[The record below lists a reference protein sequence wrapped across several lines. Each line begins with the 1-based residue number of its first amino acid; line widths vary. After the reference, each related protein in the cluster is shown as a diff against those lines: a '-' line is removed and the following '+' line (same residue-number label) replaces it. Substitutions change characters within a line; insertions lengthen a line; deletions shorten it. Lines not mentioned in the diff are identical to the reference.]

1 MNVNNNFRFTIPT
14 KDTYLNLPIEVK
26 WDFYGRD
33 DSIEL
38 YEEDVIKE
46 IIGSPKDFEIIRFS
60 HESYNNGDN
69 TDVNYEFNFFDNQ
82 PSAGTNI
89 LTSSPTDWTPSYL
102 NEGFTSDQIYYYEK
116 PFTKSFF
123 KLDFY
128 DTDDVNT
135 QTLYFTIIVPV
146 QQGGFEIASISP
158 LIPNVDIRTPTF
170 KLDFV
175 GDKEGF
181 FVYWL
186 RKKNVI
192 DLSTFYMS
200 AKFFNAKL
208 GGFVKMMNTPQ
219 SNLPDKFIFDARK
232 YFFYKVTLDYNN
244 FTYSIYDIVGARVG
258 TTSSIKWYEY
268 VNP

>member
-1 MNVNNNFRFTIPT
+1 MTVSDKFRFTIPT
-14 KDTYLNLPIEVK
+14 KDTYLNLPLEIK

-60 HESYNNGDN
+60 HEPFNNGN
-69 TDVNYEFNFFDNQ
+69 STDVNYEFNFFNNL
-82 PSAGTNI
+82 PSANPNVI
-89 LTSSPTDWTPSYL
+89 TSGPTSWGPTYL
-102 NEGFTSDQIYYYEK
+102 NEGFTADQIYYYENS
-116 PFTKSFF
+116 FTKSFF

-135 QTLYFTIIVPV
+135 QTLYFTVIIPV
-146 QQGGFEIASISP
+146 QQGGFESASISP
-158 LIPNVDIRTPTF
+158 LIPNVNIHIPTF

-181 FVYWL
+181 FIYWL
-186 RKKNVI
+186 RKKDFI

-200 AKFFNAKL
+200 AKFFNARL
-208 GGFVKMMNTPQ
+208 GGFLKMMNTPQ
-219 SNLPDKFIFDARK
+219 SSLPDKFIFDARK
-232 YFFYKVTLDYNN
+232 YFYYKVTLDYNK
-244 FTYSIYDIVGARVG
+244 FTYSIYDVVGSRVG

-268 VNP
+268 INP

>member
-1 MNVNNNFRFTIPT
+1 VSNNYRLTIPT
-14 KDTYLNLPIEVK
+14 KDTYLTLPIELK

-33 DSIEL
+33 DSIEI

-46 IIGSPKDFEIIRFS
+46 IIGSPKDFEILRFS
-60 HESYNNGDN
+60 HEPFNNGDN
-69 TDVNYEFNFFDNQ
+69 TDVNYEFNFFNNL
-82 PSAGTNI
+82 PTSSTNI
-89 LTSSPTDWTPSYL
+89 LTSSPADWVSTYL
-102 NEGFTSDQIYYYEK
+102 NEGFTSDQVYYYEK

-128 DTDDVNT
+128 DTDDVNS
-135 QTLYFTIIVPV
+135 QTLYFTIIIPV
-146 QQGGFEIASISP
+146 QQGGFESVSISP
-158 LIPNVDIRTPTF
+158 IIPNVDIHIPTF

-186 RKKNVI
+186 RKKDVI

-200 AKFFNAKL
+200 AKFFNAMI

-219 SNLPDKFIFDARK
+219 ASLPNKFIFDARQ
-232 YFFYKVTLDYNN
+232 YFFYKVTLDYNQ
-244 FTYSIYDIVGARVG
+244 FTYSIYDFTGGRVG

-268 VNP
+268 INP